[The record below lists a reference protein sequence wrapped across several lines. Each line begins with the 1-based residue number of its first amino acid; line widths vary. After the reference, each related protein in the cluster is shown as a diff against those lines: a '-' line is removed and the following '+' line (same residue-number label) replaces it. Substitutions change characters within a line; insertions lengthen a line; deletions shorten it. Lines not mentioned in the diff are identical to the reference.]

1 MTYEEVLSR
10 FQVTKRYSDR
20 AQCICP
26 AHADNKA
33 SLTISRKEEKILMHC
48 HAGCDTGSIL
58 EAVGLAMNDITNNMQ
73 EQSWKKNLEWYMQE
87 KAPNKGK
94 KGYGSGVRITG
105 VYDYRDACG
114 HYLYSKVRFQ
124 GGEIEGKEIRYYT
137 IDYVANKAISTK
149 KAEKPNVLYRLP
161 EFIHSVREGY
171 PIYIVEGEKDVE
183 TLRKLGYTAT
193 SAGGVSDWK
202 KEYAHYF
209 TGAKVVILPDNDEPG
224 LKLKDRII
232 RDLKYYAHSIRWTIT
247 SKVDKGDVTDYLQ
260 KEGHSKD
267 DLKRL
272 VEASEAI
279 YAPWLY
285 ETGTGEKK
293 TLKVNGG
300 VLADS
305 ISRGIPYLIVRRPDE
320 EKDDFYLYEHGVY
333 SKCNRNKVK
342 SIILRYIPSN
352 LASDSLLNNVY
363 GLLMSRED
371 NICSFRELDNDENYI
386 NLKNGLYNLKTRQLE
401 PHTPKFYSTI
411 QFECEY
417 RPDDK
422 HKPVFDRYINDLC
435 RDCDGEVD
443 KAKMAILQEYGGLLL
458 SNVKVYRL
466 KCCLVLW
473 SLLGNTGKTQF
484 INLLS
489 ELLGED
495 RTVNIPIQNMNESSK
510 FSLGSIVG
518 KRIISI
524 GDQTSSEIKDSSI
537 FKQLTGGDAIKCEKK
552 GKQPFD
558 YRFTGGIII
567 ACNNLP
573 TFSDDKGGHL
583 FERLCIV
590 PCTNTIEQGRR
601 DGEILDKILKERNAI
616 FNWFLEG
623 LHRLVDNHYILTKA
637 QSCESATREYR
648 GKMDTVF
655 RYLSEFYTVT
665 GNKEDMVSKPDF
677 EADYIRWCNEN
688 EYNNVNRQ
696 NIKDRMEAN
705 GCPVGKANLGDKRG
719 VMVYRNLKPAE
730 SDFQT
735 ITESEYMQQEFP
747 FS

>member
-1 MTYEEVLSR
+1 MTLQELITYFEVARKNSNAS
-10 FQVTKRYSDR
+10 Y
-20 AQCICP
+20 QCKCP
-26 AHADNKA
+26 VHKDDKA
-33 SLTISRKEEKILMHC
+33 SLTITDRGGKLLLHC

-58 EAVGLAMNDITNNMQ
+58 GAVGLSFKDLGNYEPPKWRERLEYGQ
-73 EQSWKKNLEWYMQE
+73 KKHIE
-87 KAPNKGK
+87 A
-94 KGYGSGVRITG
+94 
-105 VYDYRDACG
+105 VYDYKAADG
-114 HYLYSKVRFQ
+114 KYLYSKVRF
-124 GGEIEGKEIRYYT
+124 EGKEIRYIT
-137 IDYVANKAISTK
+137 IDRENDRYDYCKTAGIAT
-149 KAEKPNVLYRLP
+149 LYRLP
-161 EFIHSVREGY
+161 ELIKAIRAGY
-171 PIYIVEGEKDVE
+171 PVYIVEGEKDVE
-183 TLRKLGYTAT
+183 TLRKSGYTAT
-193 SAGGVSDWK
+193 TAGGVNDWK

-209 TGAKVVILPDNDEPG
+209 TGAKVVILPDNDGPG

-232 RDLKYYAHSIRWTIT
+232 KDLRYYAHSIRWTIT
-247 SKVDKGDVTDYLQ
+247 SETEKGDVTDYRQ
-260 KEGHSKD
+260 KEGHSKEE
-267 DLKRL
+267 LKQL
-272 VEASEAI
+272 VEASENVG
-279 YAPWLY
+279 APWLY
-285 ETGTGEKK
+285 LTGKGEKQ
-293 TLKVNGG
+293 TLRVNGG
-300 VLADS
+300 ILAES
-305 ISRGIPYLIVRRPDE
+305 ISRGLAYLIVRRPDE

-333 SKCNRNKVK
+333 DRCNRNKVK

-371 NICSFRELDNDENYI
+371 NICSFREIDNDENYI
-386 NLKNGLYNLKTRQLE
+386 NLRNGLYNLKTRQLE
-401 PHTPKFYSTI
+401 PHTPKIYSTI
-411 QFECEY
+411 QFNCEY
-417 RPDDK
+417 RPDDN
-422 HKPVFDRYINDLC
+422 HKPVFDKYISDLC
-435 RDCDGEVD
+435 RDRDGEVD

-510 FSLGSIVG
+510 FALGSIAG

-524 GDQTSSEIKDSSI
+524 GDQTSSEIKDCSI

-552 GKQPFD
+552 GKQPFN

-573 TFSDDKGGHL
+573 TFNDDKGGHL

-601 DGEILDKILKERNAI
+601 DGEILDKMLRERNAI

-623 LHRLVDNHYILTKA
+623 LHRLIDNHYVLTKA
-637 QSCESATREYR
+637 QSCESAAREYR

-655 RYLSEFYTVT
+655 RYLSEFYIIT
-665 GNKEDMVSKPDF
+665 GNKEDMISKPDF

-688 EYNNVNRQ
+688 EYNNVNKQ

-705 GCPVGKANLGDKRG
+705 GCPVGKANLSGKRG
-719 VMVYRNLKPAE
+719 VMVYRNLKPLE

-735 ITESEYMQQEFP
+735 TTENEYMQQEFLFP
-747 FS
+747 

>member
-1 MTYEEVLSR
+1 MTYEEILSR
-10 FQVTKRYSDR
+10 FQVKRRYSNR

-26 AHADNKA
+26 VHTDKQA
-33 SLTISRKEEKILMHC
+33 SLTISLKDNKILFRC
-48 HAGCDTGSIL
+48 HAGCNTESIL
-58 EAVGLAMNDITNNMQ
+58 GAVGLSFKDLGNYEPPKWRERLEYGQ
-73 EQSWKKNLEWYMQE
+73 KKHIE
-87 KAPNKGK
+87 A
-94 KGYGSGVRITG
+94 
-105 VYDYRDACG
+105 VYDYKAADG
-114 HYLYSKVRFQ
+114 KYLYSKVRF
-124 GGEIEGKEIRYYT
+124 EGKEIRYIT
-137 IDYVANKAISTK
+137 IDRENDRYDYCKTAGIAT
-149 KAEKPNVLYRLP
+149 LYRLP
-161 EFIHSVREGY
+161 ELLRAIKSGY
-171 PIYIVEGEKDVE
+171 PVYIVEGEKDVE

-193 SAGGVSDWK
+193 TAGGVNDWK

-224 LKLKDRII
+224 LKLKDQIVK
-232 RDLKYYAHSIRWTIT
+232 DLKHYAHSIRWTTT
-247 SKVDKGDVTDYLQ
+247 SEADKGDVTDYLQ
-260 KEGHSKD
+260 KEGHTKEE
-267 DLKRL
+267 LKCL
-272 VEASEAI
+272 VEYSENI
-279 YAPWLY
+279 GAPWLY
-285 ETGTGEKK
+285 VTGTGEKQ

-300 VLADS
+300 MLAYS
-305 ISRGIPYLIVRRPDE
+305 ISKGLPYLIVRRPDE

-333 SKCNRNKVK
+333 NKCNRNKVK

-371 NICSFRELDNDENYI
+371 NICSFRELDKNESCI
-386 NLKNGLYNLKTRQLE
+386 NLKNGLYNLKSRRLE
-401 PHTPKFYSTI
+401 PHTPKLYSTI

-417 RPDDK
+417 QPDDNY
-422 HKPVFDRYINDLC
+422 KPVFDKYISDLC

-443 KAKMAILQEYGGLLL
+443 KAKIAILQEYGGLLL

-495 RTVNIPIQNMNESSK
+495 KTVNIPIQNMNESSK
-510 FSLGSIVG
+510 FALGSIVG

-590 PCTNTIEQGRR
+590 PCTNTIEQRRR
-601 DGEILDKILKERNAI
+601 DGEILDKMLKECNAI

-623 LHRLVDNHYILTKA
+623 LHRLIDNHYILTKA
-637 QSCESATREYR
+637 QSCESAAREYR

-655 RYLSEFYTVT
+655 RYLAEFYIVT

-677 EADYIRWCNEN
+677 EADYIRWCNEH
-688 EYNNVNRQ
+688 EYNSVNKQ

-705 GCPVGKANLGDKRG
+705 GCPVGKANLGNKRG
-719 VMVYRNLKPAE
+719 VMVYRNLKLIE

-735 ITESEYMQQEFP
+735 ITEDKYMQQEIP
-747 FS
+747 SS

>member
-26 AHADNKA
+26 VHTDKRA
-33 SLTISRKEEKILMHC
+33 SLTISRKDNKILLKC
-48 HAGCDTGSIL
+48 HAGCNTESIL
-58 EAVGLAMNDITNNMQ
+58 EAVGLSFKDLGNYEPPKWRERLEYGQ
-73 EQSWKKNLEWYMQE
+73 KKHIE
-87 KAPNKGK
+87 A
-94 KGYGSGVRITG
+94 
-105 VYDYRDACG
+105 VYDYKAADG
-114 HYLYSKVRFQ
+114 KYLYSKVRF
-124 GGEIEGKEIRYYT
+124 EGKEIRYIT
-137 IDYVANKAISTK
+137 IDRENNSYDYCKTAGIAT
-149 KAEKPNVLYRLP
+149 LYRLS
-161 EFIHSVREGY
+161 ELLRVIKSGY

-193 SAGGVSDWK
+193 TAGGVNDWK

-224 LKLKDRII
+224 LKLKDQII
-232 RDLKYYAHSIRWTIT
+232 KDLKHYAHSIKWLIT
-247 SKVDKGDVTDYLQ
+247 SEADKGDVTDYLQ
-260 KEGHSKD
+260 REGHTKE

-422 HKPVFDRYINDLC
+422 HKPVFDKYINDLC
-435 RDCDGEVD
+435 RDRDGKVD

-510 FSLGSIVG
+510 FALGSIVE

-558 YRFTGGIII
+558 YRFPGGIII

-590 PCTNTIEQGRR
+590 PCTNTIEQERR
-601 DGEILDKILKERNAI
+601 DGEILDKMLKERNAI
-616 FNWFLEG
+616 FNWFLDG
-623 LHRLVDNHYILTKA
+623 LHRLIGNHYILTKA
-637 QSCESATREYR
+637 QSCESAAREYR

>member
-1 MTYEEVLSR
+1 MTLQELITYFEVARKNSNAS
-10 FQVTKRYSDR
+10 Y
-20 AQCICP
+20 QCKCP
-26 AHADNKA
+26 VHKDDKA
-33 SLTISRKEEKILMHC
+33 SLTITDRGGKLLLHC

-58 EAVGLAMNDITNNMQ
+58 EAVGLSFKDLGNYEPPKWRERLEYGQ
-73 EQSWKKNLEWYMQE
+73 KKYIE
-87 KAPNKGK
+87 A
-94 KGYGSGVRITG
+94 
-105 VYDYRDACG
+105 VYDYKAADG
-114 HYLYSKVRFQ
+114 KYLYSKVRF
-124 GGEIEGKEIRYYT
+124 EGKEIRYIT
-137 IDYVANKAISTK
+137 IDRENDRYDYCKTAGIAT
-149 KAEKPNVLYRLP
+149 LYRLP
-161 EFIHSVREGY
+161 ELLRAIKSGY
-171 PIYIVEGEKDVE
+171 PVYIVEGEKDVE

-193 SAGGVSDWK
+193 TAGGANDWK

-209 TGAKVVILPDNDEPG
+209 TGAKVIILPDNDEPG
-224 LKLKDRII
+224 LKLKDQII
-232 RDLKYYAHSIRWTIT
+232 KDLKHYAHSIKWVIT
-247 SKVDKGDVTDYLQ
+247 SETDKGDVTDYLQ
-260 KEGHSKD
+260 KEGHTKE
-267 DLKRL
+267 DLKSL
-272 VEASEAI
+272 VENPDNKSI
-279 YAPWLY
+279 GAPWIY
-285 ETGTGEKK
+285 VTGSGEKQ

-401 PHTPKFYSTI
+401 PHTSKLYSTI

-417 RPDDK
+417 RQDDN

-435 RDCDGEVD
+435 RDRDGEVD

-484 INLLS
+484 INLFS

-510 FSLGSIVG
+510 FALGSIVG

-590 PCTNTIEQGRR
+590 PCTNTIEQERR
-601 DGEILDKILKERNAI
+601 DGEILDKMLKERNAI

-623 LHRLVDNHYILTKA
+623 LHRLIDNHYILTKA
-637 QSCESATREYR
+637 QSCEAAAREYR

-655 RYLSEFYTVT
+655 RYLSEFYIIT

-677 EADYIRWCNEN
+677 EADYIRWCN
-688 EYNNVNRQ
+688 
-696 NIKDRMEAN
+696 
-705 GCPVGKANLGDKRG
+705 
-719 VMVYRNLKPAE
+719 
-730 SDFQT
+730 
-735 ITESEYMQQEFP
+735 
-747 FS
+747 

>member
-1 MTYEEVLSR
+1 MTLQELITYFEVARKNSNAS
-10 FQVTKRYSDR
+10 Y
-20 AQCICP
+20 QCKCP
-26 AHADNKA
+26 VHKDDKA
-33 SLTISRKEEKILMHC
+33 SLTITDRGGKLLLHC

-58 EAVGLAMNDITNNMQ
+58 GAVGLSFKDLGNYEPPKWRERLEYGQ
-73 EQSWKKNLEWYMQE
+73 KKHIE
-87 KAPNKGK
+87 A
-94 KGYGSGVRITG
+94 
-105 VYDYRDACG
+105 VYDYKAADG
-114 HYLYSKVRFQ
+114 KYLYSKVRF
-124 GGEIEGKEIRYYT
+124 EGKEIRYIT
-137 IDYVANKAISTK
+137 IDRENDRYDYCKTAGIAT
-149 KAEKPNVLYRLP
+149 LYRLP
-161 EFIHSVREGY
+161 ELLRAIKSGY
-171 PIYIVEGEKDVE
+171 PVYIVEGEKDVE

-193 SAGGVSDWK
+193 TAGGANDWK

-209 TGAKVVILPDNDEPG
+209 TGARVIILPDNDEPG
-224 LKLKDRII
+224 LKLKDQII
-232 RDLKYYAHSIRWTIT
+232 KDLKHYAHSIKWVIT
-247 SKVDKGDVTDYLQ
+247 SETDKGDVTDYLQ
-260 KEGHSKD
+260 KEGHTKE
-267 DLKRL
+267 DLKSL
-272 VEASEAI
+272 VENPDNKSI
-279 YAPWLY
+279 GAPWIY
-285 ETGTGEKK
+285 VTGSGEKQ

-342 SIILRYIPSN
+342 SIILRYIPSY

-401 PHTPKFYSTI
+401 PHTSKLYSTI

-417 RPDDK
+417 RQDDN

-435 RDCDGEVD
+435 RDRDGEVD

-510 FSLGSIVG
+510 FALGSIVG

-601 DGEILDKILKERNAI
+601 DGEILDKMLKERNAI

-623 LHRLVDNHYILTKA
+623 LHRLIDNHYILTKA
-637 QSCESATREYR
+637 QSCESAAREYR

-655 RYLSEFYTVT
+655 RYLSEFYIIT

-688 EYNNVNRQ
+688 EYNNVNKQ

-705 GCPVGKANLGDKRG
+705 GCPVGKANLGGKRG
-719 VMVYRNLKPAE
+719 VMVYRNLKPTE

-735 ITESEYMQQEFP
+735 ITENEYVQQEFP
-747 FS
+747 FP

>member
-1 MTYEEVLSR
+1 MNYEEILSC
-10 FQVTKRYSDR
+10 FQVKKRYSDR

-26 AHADNKA
+26 AHTDKQA
-33 SLTISRKEEKILMHC
+33 SLTISQKDGKILLKC
-48 HAGCDTGSIL
+48 HAGCDTESIL
-58 EAVGLAMNDITNNMQ
+58 GAVGLSFKDLGNYEPPKWRERLEYGQ
-73 EQSWKKNLEWYMQE
+73 KK
-87 KAPNKGK
+87 
-94 KGYGSGVRITG
+94 RIEAI
-105 VYDYRDACG
+105 YDYRAADG
-114 HYLYSKVRFQ
+114 KYLYSKVRF
-124 GGEIEGKEIRYYT
+124 EGKEIRYVT
-137 IDYVANKAISTK
+137 IDRENDRYDYCKTAGIAT
-149 KAEKPNVLYRLP
+149 LYRLP
-161 EFIHSVREGY
+161 EVLRAIKYGYSV
-171 PIYIVEGEKDVE
+171 YITEGEKDVE

-193 SAGGVSDWK
+193 TAGGVNDWK

-224 LKLKDRII
+224 LKLKDQII
-232 RDLKYYAHSIRWTIT
+232 KDLKYYAHSIRWTIT
-247 SKVDKGDVTDYLQ
+247 SETDKGDVTDYLQ
-260 KEGHSKD
+260 KEGHTKE
-267 DLKRL
+267 DLMCL
-272 VEASEAI
+272 VEDSENVV
-279 YAPWLY
+279 APWIY
-285 ETGTGEKK
+285 VTGTGEKQ
-293 TLKVNGG
+293 TPKVNGG

-371 NICSFRELDNDENYI
+371 NICSFRELDNDERFI
-386 NLKNGLYNLKTRQLE
+386 DLKNGLYNLKTRQLE
-401 PHTPKFYSTI
+401 PHTPKLYSTV

-417 RPDDK
+417 HPNDN
-422 HKPVFDRYINDLC
+422 HKPVFDKYISDLC
-435 RDCDGEVD
+435 RNRDGKVD

-473 SLLGNTGKTQF
+473 SLMGNTGKTQF
-484 INLLS
+484 INLIS

-510 FSLGSIVG
+510 FALGSIVG

-573 TFSDDKGGHL
+573 TFSDDKGRHL

-590 PCTNTIEQGRR
+590 PCTNTIEQGQR
-601 DGEILDKILKERNAI
+601 DGEILDKMLKERNAI

-623 LHRLVDNHYILTKA
+623 LHRLIDNHYILTKA
-637 QSCESATREYR
+637 QSCESAAREYR

-655 RYLSEFYTVT
+655 RYLSESYIIT

-705 GCPVGKANLGDKRG
+705 GCPVGKANLGGKRG
-719 VMVYRNLKPAE
+719 VMVYRNLKPSE

-735 ITESEYMQQEFP
+735 ITENEYAQQEFP
-747 FS
+747 FP